1 MGERLSKQEQNIEVK
16 KGKKKKVINLKPYI
30 FLLLLGKNVINE
42 SQTTNGL
49 LGKSI
54 SSTCGIVQESN
65 SLFNLQRVLKTIK
78 RKSKRKSKK
87 SPRENGKN
95 GQKSNARGQETHD
108 KMTGHIQ
115 SRHVPS
121 GK

>member
-1 MGERLSKQEQNIEVK
+1 MEILNYLTTLKWGKDFLSKNKTLKSKRE
-16 KGKKKKVINLKPYI
+16 KKKVINLKPYI

-78 RKSKRKSKK
+78 RKSKHPKRKW
-87 SPRENGKN
+87 EEW
-95 GQKSNARGQETHD
+95 AEE
-108 KMTGHIQ
+108 
-115 SRHVPS
+115 
-121 GK
+121 